1 MAGRPVHHRSSLRR
15 AAPFLLLLVF
25 ATAMFAMALMTSGKG
40 LRSLDV
46 TCNFRLLDSVR
57 SWLDHGFWEL
67 GGLLSFRDARE
78 VLPGLPD
85 SLYKSQGSLYV
96 IPHAL
101 AHAVWGESGFW
112 MTVRVSTIAYAALTS
127 LGVSCI
133 AGLLVEERQ
142 VIGASRRL
150 VPLVM
155 LVAALAAIPQEGIWG
170 ALWNV
175 DDRALSAVLVTVAA
189 TAAGLAIR
197 LERRWFNHLAAGLL
211 VLASLGCPRMGV
223 MLAITIGAFSA
234 LGPPS
239 ALLRLRLAA
248 LCFAASVLHYLRV
261 LLVDSWGLFNLKG
274 TGPLLRFGFTHEVA
288 ERGQS
293 QLPYD
298 HLLQAFGFAWRQSQW
313 AIDRLSVSTNLQH
326 LAIYGLA
333 ATGLLLL
340 LGESTRHRSRY
351 QSVLVLLV
359 APALTWTVLIHQ
371 SVSEHPDI
379 HAITWS
385 AAFALGWAW
394 LVFVIC
400 RWLTPRFG
408 NLWTLFTGSWIG
420 YWLFLWQVQYLLRAY
435 PNLRWG

>member
-1 MAGRPVHHRSSLRR
+1 MAGRPDHSLAPLRR

-25 ATAMFAMALMTSGKG
+25 ATAMFAMALMISGKG

-78 VLPGLPD
+78 ALPGLPD
-85 SLYKSQGSLYV
+85 SLYKSQGTLYM

-112 MTVRVSTIAYAALTS
+112 TMVRVSTIAYAALTS

-142 VIGASRRL
+142 VVGASRRL

-155 LVAALAAIPQEGIWG
+155 LVAALAAIPQKGIWG

-175 DDRALSAVLVTVAA
+175 DDRALSAALVTAAA

-197 LERRWFNHLAAGLL
+197 LDRRWFNHVAAGLL

-239 ALLRLRLAA
+239 TLLRLRLAV
-248 LCFAASVLHYLRV
+248 LCFSASVLHYLRV
-261 LLVDSWGLFNLKG
+261 LVVDSWGLFHLKG
-274 TGPLLRFGFTHEVA
+274 SGPLLRFG
-288 ERGQS
+288 
-293 QLPYD
+293 LPMKWRSGASPNSPTTIFCKPSASPGGSPSGP
-298 HLLQAFGFAWRQSQW
+298 LIAFHSPQTFSTLRSMAWRRRVWFCCW
-313 AIDRLSVSTNLQH
+313 ANQRGIVRATNRFWFCWWRRL
-326 LAIYGLA
+326 
-333 ATGLLLL
+333 
-340 LGESTRHRSRY
+340 
-351 QSVLVLLV
+351 
-359 APALTWTVLIHQ
+359 
-371 SVSEHPDI
+371 
-379 HAITWS
+379 
-385 AAFALGWAW
+385 
-394 LVFVIC
+394 
-400 RWLTPRFG
+400 
-408 NLWTLFTGSWIG
+408 
-420 YWLFLWQVQYLLRAY
+420 
-435 PNLRWG
+435 